1 VTEILFVRHGETDWN
16 VERRVQGHSDR
27 PLNATG
33 EAQARTLAAE
43 LRDEQ
48 LDAVYASDLA
58 RARETARAVAE
69 QHGLEIELLPALR
82 EKNFGGWEGLLD
94 TEIRERFPEA
104 DGGPWGDAE
113 TSEELAERVLAG
125 LREIAERHPGGR
137 VLVVSHGGPLRA
149 IIRHCAAGGD
159 GHIANCHVARIGIQN
174 GALSSLD

>member
-1 VTEILFVRHGETDWN
+1 MTEILFVRHGETDWN

-33 EAQARTLAAE
+33 ASQAQTLAAE
-43 LRDEQ
+43 LRDEP
-48 LDAVYASDLA
+48 LDAVYASDLI
-58 RARETARAVAE
+58 RARETAWAVAE
-69 QHGLEIELLPALR
+69 QHGLEVELLPALR
-82 EKNFGGWEGLLD
+82 EKNFGSWEGLLD
-94 TEIRERFPEA
+94 TEIRERFPQA

-149 IIRHCAAGGD
+149 ILRHCAAGGD